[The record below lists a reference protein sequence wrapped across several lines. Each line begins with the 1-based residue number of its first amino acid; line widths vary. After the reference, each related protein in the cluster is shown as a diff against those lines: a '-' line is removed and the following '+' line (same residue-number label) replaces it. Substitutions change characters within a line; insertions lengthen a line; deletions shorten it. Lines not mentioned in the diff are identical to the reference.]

1 MTELCCN
8 IGFFWSEHIDIFSKN
23 FLINE
28 NYDIPWPQNYERTWI
43 EGGNQEKGLFLRE
56 QYLFY

>member
-8 IGFFWSEHIDIFSKN
+8 IGFFWSEHIDTFSKN

-28 NYDIPWPQNYERTWI
+28 NYDIPWPQNYERNWI
-43 EGGNQEKGLFLRE
+43 EGGNE
-56 QYLFY
+56 